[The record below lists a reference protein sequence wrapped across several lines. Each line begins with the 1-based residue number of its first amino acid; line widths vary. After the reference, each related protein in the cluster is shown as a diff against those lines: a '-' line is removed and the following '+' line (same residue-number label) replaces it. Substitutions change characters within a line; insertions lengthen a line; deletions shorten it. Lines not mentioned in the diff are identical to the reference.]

1 MYHILRGGIEVI
13 RIDDENV
20 AIREAADLAAR
31 SEPGSIVQLY
41 QGEILIATLPGYQ
54 ETWTGAEAFTA
65 AGLVGIVALITG
77 LFLGF

>member
-1 MYHILRGGIEVI
+1 MFHVLRGGIEII
-13 RIDDENV
+13 RIDDEHV

-54 ETWTGAEAFTA
+54 DSWTGAEAFTA
-65 AGLVGIVALITG
+65 AGLVGLVALAAG
-77 LFLGF
+77 LLLGF